1 MYCGLAYIVILSF
14 LLKPIRHIPNS
25 LAKSTA
31 NEEHAETATI
41 IGIFAKNALDT
52 IS

>member
-1 MYCGLAYIVILSF
+1 MVILSS
-14 LLKPIRHIPNS
+14 LVKPTKQIPNS

-31 NEEHAETATI
+31 NEEQAETAMIT
-41 IGIFAKNALDT
+41 GIFAIKAFVT